1 MRNYA
6 LVVLSV
12 VFFFSCSSDS
22 VEVVTVPNTES
33 TEETVDNNGDN
44 GNDNNSNDNNS
55 NDSNSNDNTVEVD
68 VSVYGEDL
76 ESDGSEF
83 DDGVMRDLS
92 SLQFVAEMKTG
103 WNLGNSLDAEGPD
116 ETFWGNPIITKEM
129 VDAVANRGF
138 TTLRLP
144 VTWRF
149 HQGDAPNYAVELAW
163 LDRVEEVVN
172 YARAN
177 DLYIIVNVHH
187 DDPWIIPTIAQSEEV
202 KDRLAKLWTQIA
214 VRFRD
219 YSDYVIFET
228 LNEPRHENT
237 PQEWTGGTGEG
248 RDMVNAY
255 HQVSLDAIRATGGNN
270 STRKI
275 MISTYAASTVPAAM
289 DALIIPND
297 DENTMVSLHS
307 YFPFPFTLEGTDDTW
322 GTDDDKAQLEAEMN
336 RIKVKFAD
344 KGMAVVL
351 GEWSSANQ
359 NNIEDRLVHAEYYSR
374 LAAERGFAS
383 IWWDNGNTSIN
394 SDGLAIFD
402 RDDLT
407 FTFDNIAEIL
417 IQANE

>member
-1 MRNYA
+1 MRYFIYPVL
-6 LVVLSV
+6 LVL
-12 VFFFSCSSDS
+12 FLMSCSSDS
-22 VEVVTVPNTES
+22 VEVTVVPREDTSEEPTDSNTDGS
-33 TEETVDNNGDN
+33 DDNND
-44 GNDNNSNDNNS
+44 NSNDGS
-55 NDSNSNDNTVEVD
+55 NDTTGEVD
-68 VSVYGEDL
+68 VDVYGDDL
-76 ESDGSEF
+76 ESDGSAF
-83 DDGVMRDLS
+83 DDGVMRGLS
-92 SLQFVAEMKTG
+92 PNQVVAEMKTG

-116 ETFWGNPIITKEM
+116 ETFWGNPTITKEM
-129 VDAVANRGF
+129 IDEVSNRGF

-149 HQGDAPNYAVELAW
+149 HQGDAPNYAVEIAW

-177 DLYIIVNVHH
+177 DMYVIVNVHH

-237 PQEWTGGTGEG
+237 PQEWTGGTAEG

-275 MISTYAASTVPAAM
+275 MISTYAASTVPVAM
-289 DALIIPND
+289 DALIIPNN

-307 YFPFPFTLEGTDDTW
+307 YFPFPFTLEGSDDTW
-322 GTDDDKAQLEAEMN
+322 GTDNDKAQLEAEMD

-344 KGMAVVL
+344 RGMAVVL

-359 NNIEDRLVHAEYYSR
+359 NNIEDRLVHAEYYAR

-383 IWWDNGNTSIN
+383 IWWDNGDSSANK
-394 SDGLAIFD
+394 DGLAIFD
-402 RDDLT
+402 RRNLSWP
-407 FTFDNIAEIL
+407 FGNIADIVIE
-417 IQANE
+417 ANE

>member
-1 MRNYA
+1 MRNYI
-6 LVVLSV
+6 VVALSV

-22 VEVVTVPNTES
+22 VEVVTVPNMES
-33 TEETVDNNGDN
+33 TEEPVDNT
-44 GNDNNSNDNNS
+44 NDGGSNSDNSNDNS
-55 NDSNSNDNTVEVD
+55 DNTSQEVD
-68 VSVYGEDL
+68 VTVYGDDL
-76 ESDGSEF
+76 ESDGSDF
-83 DDGVMRDLS
+83 DNGVMRGLTPI
-92 SLQFVAEMKTG
+92 QFAAEMKTG

-116 ETFWGNPIITKEM
+116 ETFWGNPRITKEM

-149 HQGDAPNYAVELAW
+149 HQGDAPNYAVEIAW

-177 DLYIIVNVHH
+177 DMYVIVNVHH
-187 DDPWIIPTIAQSEEV
+187 DDPWIIPTQAESDGV

-237 PQEWTGGTGEG
+237 PEEWSGGTVEG

-270 STRKI
+270 ETRKI
-275 MISTYAASTVPAAM
+275 MISTYAASTVPVAM
-289 DALIIPND
+289 DALIIPNND
-297 DENTMVSLHS
+297 PNTMVSLHS
-307 YFPFPFTLEGTDDTW
+307 YFPFPFTLEGTDTTW
-322 GTDDDKAQLEAEMN
+322 GSSQDRADLLAEMN
-336 RIKVKFAD
+336 RIKTRFSD
-344 KGMAVVL
+344 RGMAVVL

-359 NNIEDRLVHAEYYSR
+359 NNIEDRLAHAEYYSQ

-383 IWWDNGNTSIN
+383 IWWDNGDTSAN
-394 SDGLAIFD
+394 RDGLAIFD
-402 RDDLT
+402 RDNMT
-407 FTFDNIAEIL
+407 FTFDNIADIL
-417 IQANE
+417 IRANE

>member
-1 MRNYA
+1 MRNYI
-6 LVVLSV
+6 VVALSV

-22 VEVVTVPNTES
+22 VEVVTVPNMES
-33 TEETVDNNGDN
+33 TEEPVDNT
-44 GNDNNSNDNNS
+44 NDGGSNSDNSNDNS
-55 NDSNSNDNTVEVD
+55 DNTSQEVD
-68 VSVYGEDL
+68 VTVYGDDL
-76 ESDGSEF
+76 ESDGSDF
-83 DDGVMRDLS
+83 DNGVMRGLTPI
-92 SLQFVAEMKTG
+92 QFAAEMKTG

-116 ETFWGNPIITKEM
+116 ETFWGNPRITKEM

-149 HQGDAPNYAVELAW
+149 HQGDAPNYAVEIAW

-177 DLYIIVNVHH
+177 DMYVIVNVHH
-187 DDPWIIPTIAQSEEV
+187 DDPWIIPTQAESEGV

-237 PQEWTGGTGEG
+237 PEEWSGGTVEG

-270 STRKI
+270 ETRKI
-275 MISTYAASTVPAAM
+275 MISTYAASTVPVAM
-289 DALIIPND
+289 DALIIPNND
-297 DENTMVSLHS
+297 PNTMVSLHS
-307 YFPFPFTLEGTDDTW
+307 YFPFPFTLEGTDTTW
-322 GTDDDKAQLEAEMN
+322 GSSQDRADLLAEMN
-336 RIKVKFAD
+336 RIKTRFSD
-344 KGMAVVL
+344 RGMAVVL

-359 NNIEDRLVHAEYYSR
+359 NNIEDRLAHAEYYSQ

-383 IWWDNGNTSIN
+383 IWWDNGDTSAN
-394 SDGLAIFD
+394 RDGLAIFD
-402 RDDLT
+402 RDNLT

>member
-1 MRNYA
+1 MRNYI
-6 LVVLSV
+6 VVALSV

-22 VEVVTVPNTES
+22 VEVVTVPNMES
-33 TEETVDNNGDN
+33 TEEPVDNT
-44 GNDNNSNDNNS
+44 NDGGSNSDNSNDNS
-55 NDSNSNDNTVEVD
+55 DNTSQEVD
-68 VSVYGEDL
+68 VTVYGDDL
-76 ESDGSEF
+76 ESDGSDF
-83 DDGVMRDLS
+83 DNGVMRGLTPI
-92 SLQFVAEMKTG
+92 QFAAEMKTG

-116 ETFWGNPIITKEM
+116 ETFWGNPRITKEM

-149 HQGDAPNYAVELAW
+149 HQGDAPNYAVEIAW

-177 DLYIIVNVHH
+177 DMYVIVNVHH
-187 DDPWIIPTIAQSEEV
+187 DDPWIIPTQAESEGV

-237 PQEWTGGTGEG
+237 PEEWSGGTVEG

-270 STRKI
+270 ETRKI
-275 MISTYAASTVPAAM
+275 MISTYAASTVPVAM
-289 DALIIPND
+289 DALIIPNND
-297 DENTMVSLHS
+297 PNTMVSLHS
-307 YFPFPFTLEGTDDTW
+307 YFPFPFTLEGTDTTW
-322 GTDDDKAQLEAEMN
+322 GSSQDRADLLAEMN
-336 RIKVKFAD
+336 RIKTRFSD
-344 KGMAVVL
+344 RGMAVVL

-359 NNIEDRLVHAEYYSR
+359 NNIEDRLAHAEYYSQ

-383 IWWDNGNTSIN
+383 IWWDNGDTSAN
-394 SDGLAIFD
+394 RDGLAIFD
-402 RDDLT
+402 RDNLT
-407 FTFDNIAEIL
+407 FTFDNIADIL

>member
-1 MRNYA
+1 MRNYI
-6 LVVLSV
+6 VVALSV

-22 VEVVTVPNTES
+22 VEVVTVPNMES
-33 TEETVDNNGDN
+33 TEEPVDNT
-44 GNDNNSNDNNS
+44 NDGGSNSDNSNDNS
-55 NDSNSNDNTVEVD
+55 DNTSQEVD
-68 VSVYGEDL
+68 VTVYGDDL
-76 ESDGSEF
+76 ESDGSDF
-83 DDGVMRDLS
+83 DNGVMRGLTPI
-92 SLQFVAEMKTG
+92 QFAAEMKTG

-116 ETFWGNPIITKEM
+116 ETFWGNPRITKEM

-149 HQGDAPNYAVELAW
+149 HQGDAPNYAVEIAW

-177 DLYIIVNVHH
+177 DMYVIVNVHH
-187 DDPWIIPTIAQSEEV
+187 DDPWIIPTQAESDGV

-237 PQEWTGGTGEG
+237 PEEWSGGTVEG

-270 STRKI
+270 ETRKI
-275 MISTYAASTVPAAM
+275 MISTYAASTVPVAM
-289 DALIIPND
+289 DALIIPNND
-297 DENTMVSLHS
+297 PNTMVSLHS
-307 YFPFPFTLEGTDDTW
+307 YFPFPFTLEGTDTTW
-322 GTDDDKAQLEAEMN
+322 GSSQDRADLLAEMN
-336 RIKVKFAD
+336 RIKTRFSD
-344 KGMAVVL
+344 RGMAVVL

-359 NNIEDRLVHAEYYSR
+359 NNIEDRLAHAEYYSQ

-383 IWWDNGNTSIN
+383 IWWDNGDTSAN
-394 SDGLAIFD
+394 RDGLAIFD
-402 RDDLT
+402 RDNLT

>member
-1 MRNYA
+1 MRNYV
-6 LVVLSV
+6 LIVLSV

-22 VEVVTVPNTES
+22 VEVVKVPNTES
-33 TEETVDNNGDN
+33 TEEPVDNTDDG
-44 GNDNNSNDNNS
+44 NSNDNNS
-55 NDSNSNDNTVEVD
+55 NDNTVDVD
-68 VSVYGEDL
+68 VSVYGDDL

-83 DDGVMRDLS
+83 DDGVMRGLTPI
-92 SLQFVAEMKTG
+92 QFVAEMKTG

-116 ETFWGNPIITKEM
+116 ETFWGNPRITKEM

-149 HQGDAPNYAVELAW
+149 HQGDAPNYAVEIAW

-177 DLYIIVNVHH
+177 DMYVIVNVHH
-187 DDPWIIPTIAQSEEV
+187 DDPWIIPTRAESEGV
-202 KDRLAKLWTQIA
+202 KDRLAKLWTQIS

-237 PQEWTGGTGEG
+237 PEEWQGGTAEG
-248 RDMVNAY
+248 RDVVNEY

-270 STRKI
+270 ETRKI
-275 MISTYAASTVPAAM
+275 MISTYAASTVPVAM
-289 DALIIPND
+289 DALIIPNND
-297 DENTMVSLHS
+297 VNTMVSIHS
-307 YFPFPFTLEGTDDTW
+307 YFPFPFTLEGTDTTW
-322 GTDDDKAQLEAEMN
+322 GSSQDRADLLAEMD
-336 RIKVKFAD
+336 RIKIRFSD
-344 KGMAVVL
+344 RGMAVVL

-359 NNIEDRLVHAEYYSR
+359 NNIEDRLAHAEYYSQ

-383 IWWDNGNTSIN
+383 IWWDNGDTSAN
-394 SDGLAIFD
+394 RDGLAIFN